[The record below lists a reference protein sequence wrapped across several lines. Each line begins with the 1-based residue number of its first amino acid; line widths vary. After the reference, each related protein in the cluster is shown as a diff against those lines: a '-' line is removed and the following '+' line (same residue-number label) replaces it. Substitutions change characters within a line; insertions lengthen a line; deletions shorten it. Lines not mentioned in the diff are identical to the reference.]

1 MQNLAQEFA
10 NGKLKIV
17 DVRTPQEFMGGHV
30 AGSVNIPLNELP
42 QRLNE
47 FQSMENILLCCA
59 SGGRSMQAAAYLRNN
74 GVNCQ
79 NGGSWL
85 QVNFELN
92 T

>member
-30 AGSVNIPLNELP
+30 AGSINVPLNELP
-42 QRLNE
+42 ERMDE
-47 FQSMENILLCCA
+47 FKAMGKILLCCA
-59 SGGRSMQAAAYLRNN
+59 SGGRSMQATAYLRNN
-74 GVNCQ
+74 GINCQ